1 MTTLVHEPDP
11 AVGAWIGPRLLPF
24 GQAVGSVV
32 PTGFEAY
39 ARILHPV
46 PGPATEEAGSRL
58 VRWADVAAVTGR
70 VVHGRAQFW
79 RVAARRHGHDQ
90 DPGAWLG
97 QEPSE
102 GDLDAADLAALLDL
116 LAHHTVG
123 GADGRVV
130 VGLWDGCGWI
140 RGGGAVS
147 VAVLGAGGTSTVPH
161 PGPAF
166 DPSVL
171 GAPRLELPARE
182 YLLLR
187 GTLAD
192 VPTLGHDLPWGAFS
206 PQSPHLLWPDDT
218 SWCVATEIDLDSTFV
233 GGSRALVDR
242 ILADERLEAFET
254 DVHDGIGIE
263 DDDVNT

>member
-24 GQAVGSVV
+24 GQGVGSVV

-46 PGPATEEAGSRL
+46 PGPPADDAGPGL

-70 VVHGRAQFW
+70 VVHARAQFW
-79 RVAARRHGHDQ
+79 RVAARRQWHDQ
-90 DPGAWLG
+90 EAGAWPG

-102 GDLDAADLAALLDL
+102 GDLDAADLAALLDV
-116 LAHHTVG
+116 LALHTVG

-130 VGLWDGCGWI
+130 VGLWDGYGWI

-147 VAVLGAGGTSTVPH
+147 VAILGGDGASAVSH

-166 DPSVL
+166 ASAIL
-171 GAPRLELPARE
+171 AAPRLELPARE
-182 YLLLR
+182 YLLFR

-192 VPTLGHDLPWGAFS
+192 VPSLGHHLPWGTFQ
-206 PQSPHLLWPDDT
+206 PQSPNLLWPDDA
-218 SWCVATEIDLDSTFV
+218 SWCVATEIDLDSTLV
-233 GGSRALVDR
+233 GGPRALVDR
-242 ILADERLEAFET
+242 ILADERLESFEA
-254 DVHDGIGIE
+254 DVHDGIGI
-263 DDDVNT
+263 DADDVNT